1 MKHYVGL
8 DVSLKEVSICVI
20 DADGVVAAEVKVATE
35 PALIVSWI
43 EEHIGTVERIV
54 HESGPLSIWLTR
66 ELAGLGAP
74 VVCID
79 ARAAH
84 KVLSARMNKSD
95 RADAEGLAQLA
106 RTGWYREVHIK
117 SESSDRLRLLLGA
130 RGRMIDIRRD
140 IEAQARGVLKTY
152 GIRLGNV
159 TRGRNRAGF
168 RDQLR
173 AATSGDPILE
183 TVAASL
189 IAVHEVACAETATIE
204 DELLAIARDSELAR
218 RLMTVP
224 GVGPIVALNFIATV
238 DDAGRFARA
247 TDVGAYLGLTPR
259 RYQSGEIDYSG
270 RISKRGNSAMRTLLF
285 EAANVLITRV
295 HRFSPLK
302 AWAVRLAARK
312 GFKKAAVAAARK
324 IAVVMLRLW
333 RDGTTFAWTKEALPA

>member
-1 MKHYVGL
+1 MKYYVGL
-8 DVSLKEVSICVI
+8 DVSLKEVSICVV
-20 DADGVVAAEVKVATE
+20 DADGVVAAEGKVATE
-35 PALIVSWI
+35 PALILSWI
-43 EEHIGTVERIV
+43 EERIGAVERVV

-66 ELAGLGAP
+66 KLTAGGAP
-74 VVCID
+74 VVCVD

-84 KVLSARMNKSD
+84 KALSARMNKSD
-95 RADAEGLAQLA
+95 RADAEALAQLA

-117 SESSDRLRLLLGA
+117 SEASDRLRLLLGA
-130 RGRMIDIRRD
+130 RERMIRVRRD

-152 GIRLGNV
+152 GIRLGAV
-159 TRGRNRAGF
+159 SQRHDRASFRN
-168 RDQLR
+168 QLR
-173 AATSGDPILE
+173 AAASGDPILE

-189 IAVHEVACAETATIE
+189 IEVHAVACAEVATIE
-204 DELLAIARDSELAR
+204 DELLAIARDSDLAR

-224 GVGPIVALNFIATV
+224 GVGPIVALSFIATV
-238 DDAGRFARA
+238 DDVDRFTRA

-259 RYQSGEIDYSG
+259 RYQSGDIDYSG
-270 RISKRGNSAMRTLLF
+270 RISKRGNGAMRTLLF

-295 HRFSPLK
+295 RRFSPLK

-333 RDGTTFAWTKEALPA
+333 RDGTSFAWSKEEMPA

>member
-8 DVSLKEVSICVI
+8 DVSLEEVSICVV
-20 DADGVVAAEVKVATE
+20 DADGSVIGEGKVATE
-35 PALIVSWI
+35 PAEILSWI
-43 EEHIGTVERIV
+43 ESQVGAVERIV

-66 ELAGLGAP
+66 ELAGRGAP

-84 KVLSARMNKSD
+84 KALSARMNKSD

-106 RTGWYREVHIK
+106 RTGWYRAIHIK
-117 SESSDRLRLLLGA
+117 SEASDRLRLLLGA
-130 RGRMIDIRRD
+130 RERMIRIRKD
-140 IEAQARGVLKTY
+140 IEGQARGVLKTY
-152 GIRLGNV
+152 GIRLGTV
-159 TRGRNRAGF
+159 TQGRNRASF
-168 RDQLR
+168 RDQFR
-173 AATSGDPILE
+173 AAASGDPFLE

-189 IAVHEVACAETATIE
+189 IAVHAVACAEAAAIE
-204 DELLAIARDSELAR
+204 DELLAIARDSDLAR

-224 GVGPIVALNFIATV
+224 GVGPMVALRFIATV

-270 RISKRGNSAMRTLLF
+270 RISKRGDGAMRTLLF

-295 HRFSPLK
+295 RRFSPLK

-333 RDGTTFAWTKEALPA
+333 RDGTSFAWSKEEMPA

>member
-8 DVSLKEVSICVI
+8 DVSLKEVSICVVE
-20 DADGVVAAEVKVATE
+20 ADGAVIAEGKVATE
-35 PALIVSWI
+35 AAEILSWI
-43 EEHIGTVERIV
+43 EGRVGAADRIV

-66 ELAGLGAP
+66 ELARRGAP

-84 KVLSARMNKSD
+84 KALSARMNKSD
-95 RADAEGLAQLA
+95 RADAEALAQLA
-106 RTGWYREVHIK
+106 RTGWYREAHIK
-117 SESSDRLRLLLGA
+117 SEASDRLRLLLGA
-130 RGRMIDIRRD
+130 RERMIRIRQD

-152 GIRLGNV
+152 GIRLGTV
-159 TRGRNRAGF
+159 TQRRNRAGF

-173 AATSGDPILE
+173 AAASGDPFLE

-189 IAVHEVACAETATIE
+189 IAVHHVACAEAAAIE
-204 DELLAIARDSELAR
+204 DELLAIARDSGLAR

-224 GVGPIVALNFIATV
+224 GVGPIVALNFIAAI
-238 DDAGRFARA
+238 DDVGRLARA

-270 RISKRGNSAMRTLLF
+270 RISKRGNGAMRRLLF

-295 HRFSPLK
+295 RRFSPLK

-333 RDGTTFAWTKEALPA
+333 RDGTTFAWTREEMPA

>member
-1 MKHYVGL
+1 M
-8 DVSLKEVSICVI
+8 
-20 DADGVVAAEVKVATE
+20 
-35 PALIVSWI
+35 
-43 EEHIGTVERIV
+43 
-54 HESGPLSIWLTR
+54 HESGPLSVWLTR
-66 ELAGLGAP
+66 ELAAHGAP

-84 KVLSARMNKSD
+84 KALSARMNKSD
-95 RADAEGLAQLA
+95 RADAEALAQLA

-117 SESSDRLRLLLGA
+117 SEASDRLRLLLGA
-130 RGRMIDIRRD
+130 RERMIRIRQD

-152 GIRLGNV
+152 GIRLGTV
-159 TRGRNRAGF
+159 TQSRTRASF

-173 AATSGDPILE
+173 AAASGDPILE

-189 IAVHEVACAETATIE
+189 IAVHDVARAEAAAIE
-204 DELLAIARDSELAR
+204 GELLAVARDNGLAR

-224 GVGPIVALNFIATV
+224 GVGPIVALNFIAAI
-238 DDAGRFARA
+238 DDVGRFARA

-270 RISKRGNSAMRTLLF
+270 RISKRGDGAMRALLF

-295 HRFSPLK
+295 RRFSPLK
-302 AWAVRLAARK
+302 AWAVRPAARK

-333 RDGTTFAWTKEALPA
+333 RDGTTFAWTKEASPA

>member
-1 MKHYVGL
+1 MKYYVGL
-8 DVSLKEVSICVI
+8 DVSLKEVSVCVV
-20 DADGVVAAEVKVATE
+20 DVDGIVIAEGKVATAANE
-35 PALIVSWI
+35 ILSWI
-43 EEHIGTVERIV
+43 EDRVGMVERVV

-66 ELAGLGAP
+66 ELAARGAP

-84 KVLSARMNKSD
+84 KALSARINKSD
-95 RADAEGLAQLA
+95 RTDAEALAQLA

-117 SESSDRLRLLLGA
+117 SEASDRLRLLLGA
-130 RGRMIDIRRD
+130 RERMIRIRQD

-152 GIRLGNV
+152 GIRLGTV
-159 TRGRNRAGF
+159 TQSRNRAGF

-173 AATSGDPILE
+173 AAAAGDPFLE

-189 IAVHEVACAETATIE
+189 IAVHDVACAEAAAIE
-204 DELLAIARDSELAR
+204 DDLRAIARDSGLAR

-224 GVGPIVALNFIATV
+224 GVGPIVALSFIATV
-238 DDAGRFARA
+238 DDVGRFAKA

-270 RISKRGNSAMRTLLF
+270 RISKRGDGAMRTLLF

-333 RDGTTFAWTKEALPA
+333 RDGTTFAWTKEEMPA

>member
-1 MKHYVGL
+1 MV
-8 DVSLKEVSICVI
+8 
-20 DADGVVAAEVKVATE
+20 DADGNVIVAGKAATE
-35 PALIVSWI
+35 PSEILSWI
-43 EEHIGTVERIV
+43 EGRVGAVDRIV

-84 KVLSARMNKSD
+84 KALSARMNKSD
-95 RADAEGLAQLA
+95 RADAEALAQLA

-117 SESSDRLRLLLGA
+117 SEGSDHLRLLLGA
-130 RGRMIDIRRD
+130 RERMIRIRRD

-152 GIRLGNV
+152 GIRLGAV
-159 TRGRNRAGF
+159 TRRRNRAGF
-168 RDQLR
+168 RDQLT
-173 AATSGDPILE
+173 AAASGDPILE
-183 TVAASL
+183 AVAASL
-189 IAVHEVACAETATIE
+189 IAVHDVACAESAAIE
-204 DELLAIARDSELAR
+204 DELLAIARDSSLAR

-270 RISKRGNSAMRTLLF
+270 RISKRGDGAMRALLF

-295 HRFSPLK
+295 RRFSPLK

-312 GFKKAAVAAARK
+312 GFKKAAVATARK

-333 RDGTTFAWTKEALPA
+333 RDGTTFAWCKEEMPA

>member
-8 DVSLKEVSICVI
+8 DVSLEEVSICVI
-20 DADGVVAAEVKVATE
+20 DAEGTVITEAKVATAPRE
-35 PALIVSWI
+35 ILSWI
-43 EEHIGTVERIV
+43 EAGVGAVERIV

-66 ELAGLGAP
+66 ELARLGAP
-74 VVCID
+74 IVCID

-84 KVLSARMNKSD
+84 KALSARMNKSD
-95 RADAEGLAQLA
+95 RADAEALAQLS

-117 SESSDRLRLLLGA
+117 SEASDRLRLLLGA
-130 RGRMIDIRRD
+130 RERMIRVRRD
-140 IEAQARGVLKTY
+140 IEGQARGVLKTY
-152 GIRLGNV
+152 GIRLGPV
-159 TRGRNRAGF
+159 TQRHERVSF

-183 TVAASL
+183 AVAASL
-189 IAVHEVACAETATIE
+189 IAVHAVVCAEAAAIE
-204 DELLAIARDSELAR
+204 DELLAIARDSSLAR

-238 DDAGRFARA
+238 DDAGRFAKA
-247 TDVGAYLGLTPR
+247 KNVGAYLGLTPR

-270 RISKRGNSAMRTLLF
+270 RISKRGDGAMRTLLF

-295 HRFSPLK
+295 RRFSPLK

-312 GFKKAAVAAARK
+312 GFKKACVAAARK

-333 RDGTTFAWTKEALPA
+333 RDGTTFAWSKEEMPA

>member
-8 DVSLKEVSICVI
+8 DVSLKEVSICVV
-20 DADGVVAAEVKVATE
+20 DADGIVAAEGKVSTE
-35 PALIVSWI
+35 PALILSWI
-43 EEHIGTVERIV
+43 GERIGTVERIV

-66 ELAGLGAP
+66 ALAGLGAP

-152 GIRLGNV
+152 GIRLGSV

-168 RDQLR
+168 RDQLQ
-173 AATSGDPILE
+173 AATSGDSILE
-183 TVAASL
+183 TVVASL

-204 DELLAIARDSELAR
+204 DELLAIARDSGLAR
-218 RLMTVP
+218 RLMTIP

-238 DDAGRFARA
+238 DDAGRFAKA

-270 RISKRGNSAMRTLLF
+270 RISKRGNAAMRTLLF

-295 HRFSPLK
+295 RRFSPLK
-302 AWAVRLAARK
+302 SWAVRLAARK

>member
-8 DVSLKEVSICVI
+8 DVSLEEVSICVV
-20 DADGVVAAEVKVATE
+20 DADGAVIAEGKVTTE
-35 PALIVSWI
+35 PPEILSWI
-43 EEHIGTVERIV
+43 AGRVGAVDRIV

-66 ELAGLGAP
+66 GLAGRGAP

-84 KVLSARMNKSD
+84 KALSARMNKSD
-95 RADAEGLAQLA
+95 RADAEALAQLA

-117 SESSDRLRLLLGA
+117 SEASDRLRLLLRA
-130 RGRMIDIRRD
+130 RERMIRIRQD

-152 GIRLGNV
+152 GIRLGPV
-159 TRGRNRAGF
+159 SQRHDRASF
-168 RDQLR
+168 RDQFK

-189 IAVHEVACAETATIE
+189 IAVHEVACAEAAAIE
-204 DELLAIARDSELAR
+204 DELLAIARDSDLAR

-224 GVGPIVALNFIATV
+224 GVGPIVALSFIAAV

-270 RISKRGNSAMRTLLF
+270 RISKRGDGAMRTLLF

-295 HRFSPLK
+295 RRFSPLK
-302 AWAVRLAARK
+302 AWAMRLAARK

-333 RDGTTFAWTKEALPA
+333 RDGTSFAWSKEEMPA

>member
-8 DVSLKEVSICVI
+8 DVSQKEVCLCVV
-20 DADGVVAAEVKVATE
+20 DTDGAVIAAGNVATE
-35 PALIVSWI
+35 PAEILSWI
-43 EEHIGTVERIV
+43 EGRVGAVERIV

-66 ELAGLGAP
+66 ELARRGAP

-84 KVLSARMNKSD
+84 KALSVRMNKSD
-95 RADAEGLAQLA
+95 RADAEALAQLA

-130 RGRMIDIRRD
+130 RERMIRIRQD

-152 GIRLGNV
+152 GIRLGPV
-159 TRGRNRAGF
+159 SQRRDRADF

-173 AATSGDPILE
+173 AAASGDPILE
-183 TVAASL
+183 VVAASL
-189 IAVHEVACAETATIE
+189 IAVHDIACAEAAAIE
-204 DELLAIARDSELAR
+204 DELLAIARDSGLAR

-224 GVGPIVALNFIATV
+224 GVGPIVALNFIAVV

-247 TDVGAYLGLTPR
+247 TEVGAYLGLTPR

-270 RISKRGNSAMRTLLF
+270 RISKRGNGAMRTLLF

-295 HRFSPLK
+295 RRFSPLK

-333 RDGTTFAWTKEALPA
+333 RDGTSFAWSTEERPA